1 VEAFNSALLLI
12 NLQNVNESSL
22 PLINLKTVS
31 FVRNVLMRKFVL
43 DRKMQY
49 DNYEDFFL
57 R

>member
-1 VEAFNSALLLI
+1 MEAFNSALLLI